1 VPKSRPGRTAR
12 TIGSALAKRIKL
24 VGFDVDGVFTDGG
37 IYIGLVA
44 GNPLEFKRFHVLD
57 GLGVKLLRTVGL
69 PVVLL
74 SGRESE
80 ASEARAKEM
89 DVDELLQVAPQKKL
103 AAFME
108 AVERRQIALADS
120 AYVGDDLADLP
131 VLRAV
136 GLPIAVANA
145 IAEVKAAARYVTS
158 ASGGQG
164 AVREVAEQLIKAR
177 GEWTGLLAQYFET
190 QHVAGRIRRSG

>member
-1 VPKSRPGRTAR
+1 VPKAR
-12 TIGSALAKRIKL
+12 AAIASALAKGIKL
-24 VGFDVDGVFTDGG
+24 VGLDIDGVFTDGG

-44 GNPLEFKRFHVLD
+44 NHPLEFKRFHVLD

-69 PVVLL
+69 PVVLI

-89 DVDELLQVAPQKKL
+89 EVDELLQVAPQQKL
-103 AAFME
+103 ATL
-108 AVERRQIALADS
+108 VDVLKRRGFSLKEC

-136 GLPIAVANA
+136 GLPVAVANA
-145 IAEVKAAARYVTS
+145 CPEVKAAAQYVTS
-158 ASGGQG
+158 VPGGQG
-164 AVREVAEQLIKAR
+164 AVRDFAERLLKAR
-177 GEWTGLLAQYFET
+177 GEWPGLLAQYFET
-190 QHVAGRIRRSG
+190 SHVAKRPRGSG

>member
-1 VPKSRPGRTAR
+1 VPKPRTGRTAR
-12 TIGSALAKRIKL
+12 TIGSALARRIKL

-108 AVERRQIALADS
+108 AVERRRIALAEC

-158 ASGGQG
+158 ATGGQG
-164 AVREVAEQLIKAR
+164 AVREIAEQLIKAR

>member
-1 VPKSRPGRTAR
+1 VPKSRTGRTAR

-24 VGFDVDGVFTDGG
+24 VGFDIDGVFTDGG

-89 DVDELLQVAPQKKL
+89 NVDELLQVAPQKKL

-108 AVERRQIALADS
+108 AAERRRIALADC

-145 IAEVKAAARYVTS
+145 IAEVKTAARYVTS
-158 ASGGQG
+158 ATGGQG

-177 GEWTGLLAQYFET
+177 GQWTGLLAQYFET

>member
-1 VPKSRPGRTAR
+1 MPKAR
-12 TIGSALAKRIKL
+12 AAIASALAKRIKL
-24 VGFDVDGVFTDGG
+24 VALDIDGVFTDGG

-44 GNPLEFKRFHVLD
+44 NHPLEFKRFHVLD

-69 PVVLL
+69 PVVLI

-89 DVDELLQVAPQKKL
+89 EVDELLQVAPQQKL
-103 AAFME
+103 ATL
-108 AVERRQIALADS
+108 VDVLKRRGLALKEC

-136 GLPIAVANA
+136 GLPVAVANA
-145 IAEVKAAARYVTS
+145 CPEVKVVAHYVTS
-158 ASGGQG
+158 VPGGQG
-164 AVREVAEQLIKAR
+164 AVRDFAERLLKAR
-177 GEWTGLLAQYFET
+177 GEWPGLLAQYFET
-190 QHVAGRIRRSG
+190 SHVAKRTRGSG

>member
-1 VPKSRPGRTAR
+1 MPKSR
-12 TIGSALAKRIKL
+12 TIPAALAKRIKL
-24 VGFDVDGVFTDGG
+24 VGLDVDGVFTDGG
-37 IYIGLVA
+37 LYIGLVA
-44 GNPLEFKRFHVLD
+44 NHPLEFKRFHVLD

-89 DVDELLQVAPQKKL
+89 EVDDLLQVAPQKKL
-103 AAFME
+103 ATL
-108 AVERRQIALADS
+108 VELLEHRGLTLEQC

-136 GLPIAVANA
+136 GLPIAPANA
-145 IAEVKAAARYVTS
+145 SSEVKAAARYVTS
-158 ASGGQG
+158 VPGGQG
-164 AVREVAEQLIKAR
+164 AVREVAEQLLKAR
-177 GEWTGLLAQYFET
+177 GEWPGLLTQYFET
-190 QHVAGRIRRSG
+190 PHGAGRRR

>member
-1 VPKSRPGRTAR
+1 VPKSKA
-12 TIGSALAKRIKL
+12 ISSALAKRIKL
-24 VGFDVDGVFTDGG
+24 VGLDVDGVLTDGG

-44 GNPLEFKRFHVLD
+44 NQPLEFKRFHVLD

-69 PVVLL
+69 SVVLL

-89 DVDELLQVAPQKKL
+89 EVDELLQVAPNKKL
-103 AAFME
+103 ATF
-108 AVERRQIALADS
+108 VELLGRRGIALKEC

-136 GLPIAVANA
+136 GLPIAPANA
-145 IAEVKAAARYVTS
+145 MAEVKAVARYVTS
-158 ASGGQG
+158 VPGGQG
-164 AVREVAEQLIKAR
+164 AVREVAERLLKAR
-177 GEWTGLLAQYFET
+177 GEWPGLLTQYFEAR
-190 QHVAGRIRRSG
+190 HVAGRIRGSG

>member
-1 VPKSRPGRTAR
+1 MPKARPGRTAR

-108 AVERRQIALADS
+108 AVERRRIALADC

-158 ASGGQG
+158 ATGGLG
-164 AVREVAEQLIKAR
+164 AVREIAEQLIKAR